1 VPFPAAGS
9 HQLGAYVALD
19 LGDPR
24 AVVPI
29 LADKIDPNTNDF
41 ADLLSSA
48 TVLDGMLQ
56 EAYSVERNSGPAV
69 ETVGHTFREVRNT
82 DPSAVG
88 EFKARSRVPVQEL
101 EAAGMLTLVS
111 ATPTID
117 EDTVELDIVVRD
129 LTAPSGGPKSKNIPL
144 DKARSDDG
152 T

>member
-1 VPFPAAGS
+1 M
-9 HQLGAYVALD
+9 
-19 LGDPR
+19 
-24 AVVPI
+24 PI
-29 LADKIDPNTNDF
+29 LADKIDDATNDF

-82 DPSAVG
+82 DPSSVG

-101 EAAGMLTLVS
+101 EAAGMLQLVD
-111 ATPTID
+111 AKPVVD
-117 EDTVELDIVVRD
+117 EDTVELDITVRD
-129 LTAPSGGPKSKNIPL
+129 LTAPSANPQRKIIPL
-144 DKARSDDG
+144 DKARSGDG

>member
-1 VPFPAAGS
+1 VPLPAAGS

-29 LADKIDPNTNDF
+29 LADKIDPDTNDF

-69 ETVGHTFREVRNT
+69 EEVGHTFREVRNT
-82 DPSAVG
+82 DPSSVG

-111 ATPTID
+111 ATPTVD
-117 EDTVELDIVVRD
+117 EDTVALDIVVRD
-129 LTAPSGGPKSKNIPL
+129 LTAPSAGPKAKNIPL
-144 DKARSDDG
+144 DKARSDG
-152 T
+152 S